1 MPAASEALPNQ
12 EPEPIKDPCS
22 LVVSSIYA
30 DATEQSLRALFESAG
45 HVVGCKLVTDS
56 DTGKHRG
63 FGFVMMASK
72 AEAEAAVE
80 KLHNMKVSAKSEE
93 ASCLPLALILQ
104 SRRTPPDPYC
114 ASEN

>member
-1 MPAASEALPNQ
+1 M
-12 EPEPIKDPCS
+12 
-22 LVVSSIYA
+22 SSIYT

-72 AEAEAAVE
+72 AEAEVAVE
-80 KLHNMKVSAKSEE
+80 KLHNMKVSAESED
-93 ASCLPLALILQ
+93 ASCLPHHVGQPVDSALAT
-104 SRRTPPDPYC
+104 SC
-114 ASEN
+114 CMG